1 MSLNRGTYKALD
13 NDRILD
19 WADAGYAGE
28 DMAGVLPVLADNM
41 RRLRDNLAAWRAW
54 AATAAPMRTDAELIA
69 QYPATDFAT
78 WALID
83 ARVMR
88 DVYGALADC
97 GAAPKGSAR
106 LKDESARVLAAYET
120 DLHARWLALG
130 VRVEETTDEGRW
142 HLAFYPAV

>member
-1 MSLNRGTYKALD
+1 MALNRGTYKALD
-13 NDRILD
+13 NERILD
-19 WADAGYAGE
+19 WAEYDYVDE
-28 DMAGVLPVLADNM
+28 DMAEVLPVLADNM

-54 AATAAPMRTDAELIA
+54 ILAAAPMRTDAELIA

-78 WALID
+78 WLLVD

-97 GAAPKGSAR
+97 AVAPDGSAR
-106 LKDESARVLAAYET
+106 LKDESARVLAAYEK

-130 VRVEETTDEGRW
+130 VCVEEVQDEGEW
-142 HLAFYPAV
+142 HLAFYPHV